1 MEFSEGDGELY
12 RKHADELTRYATM
25 LVGAQDAADLV
36 ASTIL
41 AVMSSRTW
49 SRVENPRA
57 YLYRAVGNAARRSS
71 RRGMR
76 RRAVEGRLV
85 AGPQWPDADP
95 RPEVLAALRSLSL
108 RQRSVVYLTYWED
121 LSPAACAELLGI
133 SEGTVR
139 KALARARERLREVLD
154 EP

>member
-1 MEFSEGDGELY
+1 MEFGEGDGELY

-25 LVGAQDAADLV
+25 LVGPQDAADLV

-41 AVMSSRTW
+41 AAMSSRGW
-49 SRVENPRA
+49 PLVENPRA
-57 YLYRAVGNAARRSS
+57 YLYRAVANAAARSLRRNVL
-71 RRGMR
+71 
-76 RRAVEGRLV
+76 RRAAEGRAV
-85 AGPQWPDADP
+85 AGPRWPDADP
-95 RPEVLAALRSLSL
+95 RPEVVAALRSLSV

-121 LSPAACAELLGI
+121 LTPAACAELLDV

-139 KALARARERLREVLD
+139 KALARARERLRGVLD